1 LEARIR
7 SGESRDLLSLTE
19 LNILFKKITPIIQV
33 HSYIHQNL
41 RKNLLDWKNTNLI
54 GKIWADSAPDLGKVY
69 PPYINSYDHILRT
82 LDLNASTKHKFHEFI
97 KVLSYKKFKFVQF
110 QHAESM
116 PECQKNSIR
125 DLFIRPVQRI
135 PSVLLLLQGRQ
146 YIPETMPT
154 GSYCRIVEADGKK
167 QPRQEMG
174 GGCD

>member
-1 LEARIR
+1 MEARIR
-7 SGESRDLLSLTE
+7 NGESRDLLSLTE

-54 GKIWADSAPDLGKVY
+54 GKIWADIAPDLGKVY

-97 KVLSYKKFKFVQF
+97 KVFRTIKYVYNNNFE
-110 QHAESM
+110 HAESM

-135 PSVLLLLQGRQ
+135 PSVLLLLQGKERLKL
-146 YIPETMPT
+146 I
-154 GSYCRIVEADGKK
+154 
-167 QPRQEMG
+167 
-174 GGCD
+174 